1 MTDVTRVT
9 FAPNALNDYMD
20 MQLEDK
26 IFTKRLNK
34 LIIDTMRNPHSGLG
48 KPEPLKHELAG
59 WWSKRITD
67 EHRLVYR
74 VQGNELEIIK
84 VKYHYK

>member
-74 VQGNELEIIK
+74 VQGNKLEIIK